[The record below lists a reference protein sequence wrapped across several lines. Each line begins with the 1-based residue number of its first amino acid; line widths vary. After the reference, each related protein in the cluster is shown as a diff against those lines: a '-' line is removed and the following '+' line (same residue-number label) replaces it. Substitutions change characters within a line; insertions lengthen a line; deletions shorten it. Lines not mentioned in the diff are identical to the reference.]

1 MIQTASARPFVAE
14 VWVRSR
20 PSSCVISGTR
30 SGPGT
35 RFPPSTSVS
44 PVGTTAPMPHVHIH
58 PDMSSEGRADEA
70 WRPSNKA
77 VLFRILGR
85 PLVYRM
91 SSHFLTYSDICQ
103 ALVCPPPPLF
113 RGHFVAVLYHVNKT
127 RLPRPAWRGRA
138 VWILLVIASY
148 ARLPVCRT
156 PFKIVRPSVCVSC
169 CTDCNNI

>member
-103 ALVCPPPPLF
+103 ALVCPPPTFPRALCSCSVPRQQNTF
-113 RGHFVAVLYHVNKT
+113 AASSMAGKGGMDFVGNCFL
-127 RLPRPAWRGRA
+127 
-138 VWILLVIASY
+138 
-148 ARLPVCRT
+148 RT
-156 PFKIVRPSVCVSC
+156 VACLQNPF
-169 CTDCNNI
+169 